1 MSPFLERKGDTKR
14 TSFGKYGFA
23 VLPLIILKLFFF
35 AHLFLFTEKKK
46 VRKEIPYNSTSSYA
60 RLPKPRS
67 AAASTVWTPW
77 RLSTRSRKCFWP
89 GSSVA
94 A

>member
-14 TSFGKYGFA
+14 TSFGKYGFT

-46 VRKEIPYNSTSSYA
+46 VRKEIRYTSINSYS
-60 RLPKPRS
+60 RLPNPS
-67 AAASTVWTPW
+67 AAAASTVCTP
-77 RLSTRSRKCFWP
+77 
-89 GSSVA
+89 
-94 A
+94 